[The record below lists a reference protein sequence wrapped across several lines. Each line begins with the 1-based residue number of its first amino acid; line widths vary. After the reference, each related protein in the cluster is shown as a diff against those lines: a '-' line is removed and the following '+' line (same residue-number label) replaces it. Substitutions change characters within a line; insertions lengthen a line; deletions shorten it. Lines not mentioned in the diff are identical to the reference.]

1 MKKWISLL
9 LAALLLFPAGV
20 SAPTG
25 AASAFPEEPAAASEP
40 AAPEDTEPEAPAG
53 EPEEIY
59 TCETREEAIRFI
71 RAQMTARV
79 AAFSLRCAEEAPI
92 TSEDIVAY
100 EGSAPD
106 EGDYLRF
113 NIKDL
118 RISAKNGEITVQ
130 AEYRTS
136 AAQEQELNAVIAEI
150 LASCDVSAL
159 TDYQKALWAFDAVCE
174 NVTYAEEDA
183 GETAYTAYGALKDG
197 KAKCQGYALSYYR
210 LARALGV
217 DCRILVGEMTEN
229 GITDTHAWNAVK
241 LGKSWYY
248 VDATGGDSADNR
260 YEWFFSPLT
269 GEGFEVNAQ
278 YDAGMG
284 DDVFYTADEIRE
296 YTFNESISGTCGD
309 AVTWTLEPLTGLLR
323 IDGEGEVEAF
333 TEGELYWREYDKI
346 ITAAFIVP
354 TVTALWDGCFEGCA
368 YPLHAV
374 PGSAAESYITE
385 KTLPHHT
392 LSLMKEIPATCA
404 ETGRTEGW
412 KCDACNTVFTG
423 NELIPTNDDHSDAD
437 ANDICDVCGLPLNY
451 TAGGLCGD
459 ALRWYFY
466 DNGELIVTGEGRM
479 KDYYTSGKN
488 AAPWSGYRNTISTLT
503 VLPGVESVGNYA
515 FYKCIALTDVHFSDT
530 VTEIGNYAF
539 SGCTSLSEIALPE
552 QIKKLGYS
560 AFENTAFTT
569 VTIPASLTESKY
581 SYFEGP
587 FANSAVETAV
597 FAEGT
602 EVVAYGLFASAKN
615 LKTLVFRTPET
626 MQKIDHYAFCRCT
639 SLTSLALPDSITEI
653 GDNAFLG
660 CTSLSEIA
668 LPEQIKKLG
677 YSAYENTAFTTV
689 TIPASLTE
697 SKYSYFEGPFA
708 NSAVETAVFAEGATV
723 VSYGLFASAKNLK
736 TLVFRTPETMQKID
750 NYAFCRCTS
759 LTSLSLPDSIAE
771 IGNCAFSGCTSLS
784 EITLPEQL
792 KKLGYN
798 VFNNTAF
805 TTVTIPASLNES
817 RDSFYEGPF
826 ANSAVETAVF
836 AEGTVGVPANL
847 FEKATNLNVVEFLS
861 PETVTSIGSNAFRGC
876 SSLSSFIV
884 PENVTKLNSYAFS
897 DCAGLLSVYVPNA
910 LLTPGANAFKNCSSL
925 LVVHCPAGANAETYA
940 ANNGITCHTDLRYDT
955 QPITLCS
962 GETVSTGAVYCTVC
976 ERLLTK
982 ESLITPDGHVET
994 DIPAIKATCTSE
1006 GKTAGKRCRICDT
1019 VLLEPETIPK
1029 TDHIPVKDPAKPPT
1043 CTKNGLTAGS
1053 HCAYCKAVLVEQE
1066 VIMATG
1072 HFDTLTDGEVPDGVC
1087 DICGRKAEESRVTYA
1102 IRRVGAL
1109 FEGWLRLLSRLLRLF
1124 SKTKP

>member
-71 RAQMTARV
+71 RAHMTARV

-229 GITDTHAWNAVK
+229 GITNTHAWNAVK
-241 LGKSWYY
+241 LGESWYY
-248 VDATGGDSADNR
+248 VDATGGDSANNR

-284 DDVFYTADEIRE
+284 DDVFYTADEVRE
-296 YTFNESISGTCGD
+296 YTFNESIFGTCGD

-333 TEGELYWREYDKI
+333 PDGELYWREYDKI

-354 TVTALWDGCFEGCA
+354 TVTALWDGSFEGCA

-569 VTIPASLTESKY
+569 VTIP
-581 SYFEGP
+581 
-587 FANSAVETAV
+587 
-597 FAEGT
+597 
-602 EVVAYGLFASAKN
+602 
-615 LKTLVFRTPET
+615 
-626 MQKIDHYAFCRCT
+626 D
-639 SLTSLALPDSITEI
+639 
-653 GDNAFLG
+653 
-660 CTSLSEIA
+660 
-668 LPEQIKKLG
+668 
-677 YSAYENTAFTTV
+677 
-689 TIPASLTE
+689 SLTE

-750 NYAFCRCTS
+750 HYAFCRCTS

-847 FEKATNLNVVEFLS
+847 FEKAINLNVVEFLS

-897 DCAGLLSVYVPNA
+897 DCAGLLSVYIPNA

-962 GETVSTGAVYCTVC
+962 GETVSTGTVYCRVC
-976 ERLLTK
+976 ERLLTQK
-982 ESLITPDGHVET
+982 SLITPEGHIET
-994 DIPAIKATCTSE
+994 EIPAVKATCKAE
-1006 GKTAGKRCRICDT
+1006 GRTAGKECGACKT

-1029 TDHIPVKDPAKPPT
+1029 ADHIPVKDPAKPPT

-1053 HCAYCKAVLVEQE
+1053 HCAYCNAVLVERE
-1066 VIMATG
+1066 VVMATG
-1072 HFDTLTDGEVPDGVC
+1072 HFDTLTEGEEPDGVC